1 MRLLIDGNIILD
13 IRFAIDAKTDAGI
26 LLTAYNSMDSQA
38 QAKLLGYAEALC
50 RDKEHDKAIYYLS

>member
-38 QAKLLGYAEALC
+38 QARLLGYAEALC
-50 RDKEHDKAIYYLS
+50 RDKEE